1 MALEVEI
8 DREVCMGS
16 GNCVYEAPGVFD
28 LDDDGVAFVV
38 DPAGRPRTRSSPR
51 RGSAQPMRSQ
61 SDGRRERDADGRHGT
76 GGARRVAWRAA
87 TYPKTMVLAMLAPG
101 PR

>member
-16 GNCVYEAPGVFD
+16 GNCIYEAPGVFD

-38 DPAGRPRTRSSPR
+38 NPVGSPEDKVIAAERKCPTHAITVR
-51 RGSAQPMRSQ
+51 RDDGSP
-61 SDGRRERDADGRHGT
+61 T
-76 GGARRVAWRAA
+76 
-87 TYPKTMVLAMLAPG
+87 
-101 PR
+101 